1 MPYSDIMGWDLG
13 GAHLKAAHLDDRG
26 KLRRVIQLP
35 CPLWL
40 GLDHLRLAVDGV
52 MAAVPARIRYH
63 AVTMTGELVDLFD
76 SRVQGVQRLASVMEE
91 KLAPADMGFYAGCD
105 GFLQP
110 NAGVGRFLVEK
121 LADRL
126 QRQYLDFPSLLDIGY
141 LEVGDP
147 ADCTLAVAVA
157 KLARTC
163 L

>member
-1 MPYSDIMGWDLG
+1 MPYSDIMGWNLG
-13 GAHLKAAHLDDRG
+13 GVHLKAAHLDDRG
-26 KLRRVIQLP
+26 KLRQVLQLP

-40 GLDHLRLAVDGV
+40 GLDHLRQAVDGV
-52 MAAVPARIRYH
+52 MAAVLARIRYH

-91 KLAPADMGFYAGCD
+91 KLAPADMGFYAGLL
-105 GFLQP
+105 G
-110 NAGVGRFLVEK
+110 AGVGRFLVEK

-126 QRQYLDFPSLLDIGY
+126 QRQYLDFSSLLDIGY

-147 ADCTLAVAVA
+147 ADCTPAVAVA
-157 KLARTC
+157 KLARTR

>member
-1 MPYSDIMGWDLG
+1 MPYSDIMGWELG
-13 GAHLKAAHLDDRG
+13 GAHLKAAHLEDRG
-26 KLRRVIQLP
+26 KLRQVIQLP

-40 GLDHLRLAVDGV
+40 GLDHLRQAVDGV

-91 KLAPADMGFYAGCD
+91 KLAPADMGFYAGLL
-105 GFLQP
+105 G
-110 NAGVGRFLVEK
+110 AGVGRFLVEK

-126 QRQYLDFPSLLDIGY
+126 QRQYLDFSSLLDIGY

-147 ADCTLAVAVA
+147 ADCTPAVAVA
-157 KLARTC
+157 KLARTR